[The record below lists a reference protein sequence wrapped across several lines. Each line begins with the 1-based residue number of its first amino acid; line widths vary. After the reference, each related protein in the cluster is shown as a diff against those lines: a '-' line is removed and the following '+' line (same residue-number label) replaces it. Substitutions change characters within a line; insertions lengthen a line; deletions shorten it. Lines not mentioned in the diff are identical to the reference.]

1 MQDRRSNRTKTY
13 HPARILV
20 EGSTIYHC
28 TVHNFTPYGVCI
40 ELPFEA
46 EELPDKFE
54 FSLDHFQTF
63 YACNTVWRED
73 YVAGVQLRYATTDIA
88 REPACEAPSCSFPC
102 QARGRTKLICFRAY
116 TAALVSRLWIFYDQG

>member
-1 MQDRRSNRTKTY
+1 MQFLPGNHGFQWKPLASGLCMRDRRSNRTKTY

-28 TVHNFTPYGVCI
+28 TVHNFTRYGVCI
-40 ELPFEA
+40 ELPFAA

-63 YACNTVWRED
+63 YVCNTIWRED
-73 YVAGVQLRYATTDIA
+73 YVAGVSFDTPPPISPENRRAKLKIVASHA
-88 REPACEAPSCSFPC
+88 EPAAE
-102 QARGRTKLICFRAY
+102 
-116 TAALVSRLWIFYDQG
+116 